1 MDNNY
6 DLQSVLSE
14 LLRREEEKKK
24 NLLDTYNTNP
34 DKLHL
39 KQIDFHKSTKRIRWV
54 FGGNRTG
61 KTVSGAVEA
70 VWYARGNHP
79 YKRIKGATSGWVVS
93 LTNEV
98 QRDVAQ
104 KEILRWLNPDWIV
117 GIGVRRGRSDDLE
130 NAVIDYIEI
139 KNVFGSVSRIGFK
152 SCDQGRAKFQG
163 TSLDWI
169 WFDEEPPEDIY
180 RECQMRVLDTQ
191 GDIWG
196 TMTPLMGLTWVY
208 DEIYLN
214 EIGNPEIRYWFYHW
228 EDNPYL
234 SGEEIEMLIQTLPEK
249 EREARQYGKF
259 MSGTSALFGDYKKAT
274 HVIAPM
280 ELSSDWKYYF
290 ACDYGMDMAAGLWFA
305 VLPGKNVICY
315 RELHVPNLLIS
326 EFSEM
331 ILDMEKFDPPGIRY
345 QRFCPPDFRKKSHQ
359 NGETW
364 IDTFFKCGIKFFE
377 TSNRREFGWSC
388 VRELLRV
395 VDGVAKLRIFDC
407 CKTLILHMEKAQ
419 ADPKN
424 PNDIKDDTPSD
435 HLITHILDALR
446 YFCVSFYSAPKV
458 KREELS
464 RVQKYKRRLQKQNK
478 LFG

>member
-34 DKLHL
+34 EKLHH
-39 KQIDFHKSTKRIRWV
+39 KQIEFHKSEKRNRWN

-79 YKRIKGATSGWVVS
+79 YKKIKGATSGWVVS

-139 KNVFGSVSRIGFK
+139 KNVFGTTSRIGFK

-163 TSLDWI
+163 TSLHWI

-180 RECQMRVLDTQ
+180 RECQMRVLDTR

-214 EIGNPEIRYWFYHW
+214 KIQNPEIEHRFFAW
-228 EDNPYL
+228 EDNPFL
-234 SGEEIEMLIQTLPEK
+234 SPEEIQMLIQSLPEK

-259 MSGTSALFGDYKKAT
+259 MSGTSSLFGDFRSDV
-274 HVIAPM
+274 HVIAPI
-280 ELSSDWKYYF
+280 ELSSDWRYYF
-290 ACDYGMDMAAGLWFA
+290 ACDYGFDMSAALWFC
-305 VLPGKNVICY
+305 VLPGRKVICY
-315 RELHVPNLLIS
+315 RELHIPNLLIS

-331 ILDMEKFDPPGIRY
+331 ILEMEKFDPPGIRY
-345 QRFCPPDFRKKSHQ
+345 TRFCPPDFRKRSHKD
-359 NGETW
+359 GETW
-364 IDTFFKCGIKFFE
+364 IDTFFDNGIKLIE
-377 TSNRREFGWSC
+377 TSNKREFGWSC

-395 VDGVAKLRIFDC
+395 IEGSPTMHIFDC
-407 CKTLILHMEKAQ
+407 CKILISHLEKAQ
-419 ADPKN
+419 ADAKN
-424 PNDIKDDTPSD
+424 PSDIKDDTESD

-446 YFCVSFYSAPKV
+446 YFCISFYAAPKA
-458 KREELS
+458 KKEQLTK
-464 RVQKYKRRLQKQNK
+464 VQKYKRRLEKK
-478 LFG
+478 YGFR